1 MGRKE
6 FLTHWWFL
14 PLCRKEN
21 AMKTIVSAVTIFV
34 IFLLSVSVCFAQ
46 DYQSITAVKFKD
58 GSIVRGKII
67 EMNPTTIKILKPD
80 GNIET
85 RRYQDVASFIEGP
98 YSGEQPPSRPS
109 VPPPPN
115 VPPPYGPPPPT
126 PYATYYRAPAN
137 YFVFKGGV
145 YTPESDELRHFDSG
159 FNGEIAFGHYFHPN
173 FALELGAGY
182 FEVKPT
188 YRSHYYYGGS
198 SEKDR
203 IWVVPITLSLKPAL
217 QFPPFELYAL
227 GGGGLYIIN
236 VETSGNLG
244 QTGSFSFS
252 DNGSVFG
259 AHLGA
264 GLNWNITPRVA
275 IGVEGKYIWAEKKF
289 EKTVNNTTVQVNADV
304 QGFQTTLNL
313 SFRF

>member
-1 MGRKE
+1 
-6 FLTHWWFL
+6 
-14 PLCRKEN
+14 
-21 AMKTIVSAVTIFV
+21 MKTTITAVTISLF
-34 IFLLSVSVCFAQ
+34 FLFSASLCFAQ

-67 EMNPTTIKILKPD
+67 EMNPTTIRILKPD

-85 RRYQDVASFIEGP
+85 RSYQDVASFIQGP
-98 YSGEQPPSRPS
+98 YSGERPPSGPP
-109 VPPPPN
+109 VPPPPSA
-115 VPPPYGPPPPT
+115 PPPPPPQQYPSPPYPPPQYLPPPR

-137 YFVFKGGV
+137 YFVFKAGV
-145 YTPESDELRHFDSG
+145 YSPESDELRHLDSG

-182 FEVKPT
+182 FEAEST
-188 YRSHYYYGGS
+188 HRRHRYYWDS
-198 SEKDR
+198 REEDS

-236 VETSGNLG
+236 VEATRNPG

-252 DNGSVFG
+252 DNSSVFG
-259 AHLGA
+259 AHLGG

-289 EKTVNNTTVQVNADV
+289 EKRVNNTNFQVNADI

>member
-6 FLTHWWFL
+6 FLTHCRALL
-14 PLCRKEN
+14 PLRRKEN

-34 IFLLSVSVCFAQ
+34 VFLLSVSVCFAQ

-85 RRYQDVASFIEGP
+85 RRYQDVASFIQGP
-98 YSGEQPPSRPS
+98 YSGEQPASRPS
-109 VPPPPN
+109 VAPPPR
-115 VPPPYGPPPPT
+115 

-137 YFVFKGGV
+137 YFVFKAGV
-145 YTPESDELRHFDSG
+145 YSPESDELRHFDSG

-173 FALELGAGY
+173 FAMELGAGY
-182 FEVKPT
+182 FEVEPT
-188 YRSHYYYGGS
+188 YRSHYYYRSYYYYGGS

-252 DNGSVFG
+252 DSGSVFG

-289 EKTVNNTTVQVNADV
+289 EKTVNNETVQVNADV
-304 QGFQTTLNL
+304 QGLQTTLNL